1 MQRRFEG
8 QWAEFR
14 LATRFPAP
22 QGCRQPRCVPRAP
35 ILGVEISQAGPDA
48 PSAKAPALL
57 LALRRTHNRYRRIT
71 GGNGSVLAAGSL
83 RDAFAKT
90 LRPHLA
96 FSSRMRHSLRCS
108 NSPRYRQPQ
117 NTKPWR
123 CSDPGSI
130 VESVLSPLNTF
141 VAVVIADL
149 DLNRVPSPSFP
160 DISLHCRI

>member
-14 LATRFPAP
+14 LATHFPAP

-35 ILGVEISQAGPDA
+35 ILGVEISQAGPDV

-57 LALRRTHNRYRRIT
+57 LALRRTHIRYRQIT
-71 GGNGSVLAAGSL
+71 GGSGSVFAAGSL
-83 RDAFAKT
+83 RDAFAKS
-90 LRPHLA
+90 LRAHVA

-108 NSPRYRQPQ
+108 NSPRCLQPQ

-123 CSDPGSI
+123 CSDPGFI
-130 VESVLSPLNTF
+130 VECELPLRY
-141 VAVVIADL
+141 L
-149 DLNRVPSPSFP
+149 C
-160 DISLHCRI
+160 HCRHSRLRVK